1 MEIICNPSGIV
12 DVRYPGQGM
21 QDIMGA
27 GFENILLS
35 MVIACSGR
43 ELEEAGETQVGE
55 GQRARSRMEAKARE
69 QRDIWKMAV
78 WGNTVNVA
86 EKPWELCNCMRPVAK
101 RYRNTGLHISVIRA
115 PHQDIGTERTDQTS
129 LLSELALESIR
140 FCKETGCR
148 YLIVKPLSLGN
159 NRKEQWEINR
169 KFYMG
174 LADAARENHV
184 MILLENQYRNI
195 KGHLVRGICC
205 DPGETAVWLDALNQE
220 AGGELFGF
228 CMDTV
233 TCSLCGQDMHEF
245 IVSLG
250 SRIKAVTLRE
260 CDGYKYGAMLPFT
273 CVPGGQS
280 AMDWLGVIRGL
291 RETGFDGKLILD
303 FGHTV
308 SAFSPFL
315 RPQVVRLAKS
325 VGEYFR
331 WQIEIEALLKKYDS
345 IVLFGAGNMCRNYMH
360 CYGDKY
366 PPLFTCDNHPDLWG
380 REFCGLTVKNPEALK
395 EVPKGCG
402 VFICNIYYR
411 EIEAQLR
418 EMGIE
423 NIEYF
428 NDEYMPA
435 FEAGE
440 R

>member
-1 MEIICNPSGIV
+1 MEVICNPSGIV
-12 DVRYPGQGM
+12 DVRYPRQGM
-21 QDIMGA
+21 QDITGA

-35 MVIACSGR
+35 MVLACSGS
-43 ELEEAGETQVGE
+43 ELEEAGCTQKKEVKGAQGKAQARALE
-55 GQRARSRMEAKARE
+55 QRAA
-69 QRDIWKMAV
+69 WKMAV

-86 EKPWELCNCMRPVAK
+86 ENPWELCHCMGPVAE
-101 RYRNTGLHISVIRA
+101 RYTNANLHISVVRA
-115 PHQDIGTERTDQTS
+115 PHQDIDTKRTDQIR

-140 FCKETGCR
+140 FCREIGCHC
-148 YLIVKPLSLGN
+148 LIVKPLWAGIG
-159 NRKEQWEINR
+159 REQLWETNR

-174 LADAARENHV
+174 LADAAGENDV

-195 KGHLVRGICC
+195 TGHLVRGICS
-205 DPGETAVWLDALNQE
+205 DPGQAALWLDALNAE
-220 AGGELFGF
+220 AGGERFGF

-233 TCSLCGQDMHEF
+233 TCSLCGQDMHAF

-260 CDGYKYGAMLPFT
+260 CDGYTYGAMLPFT
-273 CVPGGQS
+273 CTPGGQS
-280 AMDWLGVIRGL
+280 AMDWLGLIRGL

-303 FGHTV
+303 FGHTA
-308 SAFSPFL
+308 SSFSPLL
-315 RPQVVRLAKS
+315 RPQVVRLARS

-331 WQIEIEALLKKYDS
+331 WQIEIEALLRKYDS
-345 IVLFGAGNMCRNYMH
+345 IALFGAGNMCRNYMH
-360 CYGDKY
+360 CYGEKY
-366 PPLFTCDNHPDLWG
+366 PPLFTCDNNPALWG
-380 REFCGLTVKNPEALK
+380 SEFCGLTVRSPEALK

-423 NIEYF
+423 HIEYF